1 MKLKV
6 FFNYLILFFSIQLFM
21 FTEWLHRY
29 FGKVDFEQI
38 LVFLNF
44 GTRGLLNTEDYVI
57 EKFIQLCIYFP
68 ILILIIIYIC
78 IFLFKKIKT
87 ERKILKLLINNNFKT
102 ILVIFFFSFIYFFQ
116 VLDISKQFL
125 NSEKSDFIKKNYTH
139 PKLKKIKKSNKKDLL
154 LIYLESFS
162 EEFSKNTK
170 LSNQTLNY
178 INFKNLN
185 NFKVKNFYQTTY
197 NNYTIGAIVSSQCGI
212 PQKPIGMLDTRFDNR
227 KTKNVRDI
235 FGLKNFL
242 PNAICL
248 GDVLKYNNYKNVF
261 INSINPN
268 FQAMNIFFN
277 DHGYEEIIGKNYFVK
292 KGYQNFNSWG
302 EGAND
307 RILFLEAEKLINK
320 FKKNNESFNINILT
334 TDTHYPGYRDSDCE
348 IAQNQKLSDLNFS
361 ISCTS
366 KHLFNFISKIKKKYG
381 ESIIILI
388 IGDHLNPIPQIK
400 KENYDKEPIYN
411 RIVNSNIKIY
421 RDEMNHYDV
430 FPTLLDLIEFPFEN
444 KVGLGFSVLRKY
456 PGLDYKKY
464 KMDLKN
470 NIEKRSE
477 FYYEFWK

>member
-29 FGKVDFEQI
+29 FGMVDFEQI

-78 IFLFKKIKT
+78 IFLFKKIIT

-102 ILVIFFFSFIYFFQ
+102 TLVIFFFSFIYFFQ

-139 PKLKKIKKSNKKDLL
+139 PKLKKIKKTNKKDLL

-170 LSNQTLNY
+170 LSNETLNY

-185 NFKVKNFYQTTY
+185 TFKVNNFYQTAY

-227 KTKNVRDI
+227 KGEHIRDI

-248 GDVLKYNNYKNVF
+248 GDILEYNNYKNIF

-277 DHGYEEIIGKNYFVK
+277 DHGYNEIIGKNYFVK
-292 KGYQNFNSWG
+292 RGYKNFSSWG

-320 FKKNNESFNINILT
+320 FKNNNENFNINILT

-348 IAQNQKLSDLNFS
+348 ITQNENLSDLNFS

-381 ESIIILI
+381 ESINILI

-400 KENYDKEPIYN
+400 KDNYDKEPIYN

-421 RDEMNHYDV
+421 RDDMNHYDV

-477 FYYEFWK
+477 FYYDFWK